1 MSTAVLTVRFAR
13 RIRFWPVVLSLAL
26 IFLAAWSIAG
36 GIILCE
42 GALHANR
49 VTVTQEPALALASEP
64 GVSVQ
69 DVQIRSFDSA
79 PLRAWLFAPAGANG
93 GTVMLFHGMA
103 DSRLSEL
110 GYARLLL
117 KHGYRVLA
125 ADERGNG
132 SSGGDVETFGV
143 LERRDTH
150 AWANWLFASAP
161 TTRLYGLGE
170 SMGAGVLLQSLATER
185 RFRAV
190 VAESAFQN
198 FREVAYDRVAQH
210 FGTRL
215 ELKRPLYFGIVESGF
230 LYARWRYGVDL
241 DEASPED
248 AVAGTRTPILLIHG
262 LADDNVYPVQSE
274 RMAARNP
281 ASVTLWEPPNACHT
295 CAMGTVPEEFE
306 RRVTGWFQSH
316 P

>member
-1 MSTAVLTVRFAR
+1 MSTAVLTVQSAR
-13 RIRFWPVVLSLAL
+13 RVRFWPAVGIL
-26 IFLAAWSIAG
+26 LAAALVTWWIAAG
-36 GIILCE
+36 VILCE
-42 GALHANR
+42 AALHANR
-49 VTVTQEPALALASEP
+49 VTVTPEPALALARQM
-64 GVSVQ
+64 GGSVRE
-69 DVQIRSFDSA
+69 VQIRAFDSA
-79 PLRAWLFAPAGANG
+79 SLRAWLFEPAHAG
-93 GTVMLFHGMA
+93 GSAVMLFHGMA

-117 KHGYRVLA
+117 RHGYRVLA

-132 SSGGDVETFGV
+132 SSGGEMETFGV

-150 AWANWLFASAP
+150 AWADWLFAGTP

-170 SMGAGVLLQSLATER
+170 SMGAGVLLESLAAEP

-198 FREVAYDRVAQH
+198 FREVAYDRVSQH

-215 ELKRPLYFGIVESGF
+215 GLKRPLYFGVIESGF
-230 LYARWRYGVDL
+230 LYARWRYGIDL
-241 DEASPED
+241 DEASPEN
-248 AVAGTRTPILLIHG
+248 AVAATTTPVLLVHG

-274 RMAARNP
+274 RMAASNP
-281 ASVTLWEPPNACHT
+281 ARVVLWEPPGACHT
-295 CAMGTVPEEFE
+295 CALGAVPGEFE
-306 RRVTGWFQSH
+306 RRVIGWFQSH